1 MDPITHRNLID
12 LDADYK
18 YQQWKDEQVRIL
30 VDRLNQLDYTIQE
43 LADILPPDAV
53 LNMITPLDE
62 IKLQL
67 EHLL

>member
-43 LADILPPDAV
+43 LSDILPPDAV

>member
-30 VDRLNQLDYTIQE
+30 VDRLNQLDYTIQD